1 MHPVYAQS
9 SRIDELKQ
17 SITDKTNEIQNI
29 EAEIAAYQKQLES
42 VGGQKKTLQTEIRA
56 LDITR
61 AKLAKDIEL
70 TQKKI
75 DRTNLGISDITKQ
88 IKRKENN
95 IDQNKQVIASVIR
108 QIDEA
113 EGDSLLEVFLSN
125 SSIADFFENI
135 DTLSSFQS
143 GIGDHIHAL
152 QSLKQELGNEKLSY
166 EAEQKKLLA
175 LNNQIG
181 DQKFMADQ
189 ERKSQIQLL
198 SETKN
203 KESNYK
209 KILDDKVARKK
220 QFEREVDD
228 FEAQLRAEIDPNSF
242 PKPGSHVLQY
252 PVDNPLVTQK
262 FGKTVD
268 ARRLYVSGTHNGTDF
283 RATMGTP
290 IKAAADGVV
299 LGIGDTDQ
307 ACRYASYGKWVLI
320 KHKNGLSSLYG
331 HLSLIKVNPGDN
343 LSAGDL
349 VGYSGNT
356 GYSTGPHLHFTVI
369 VSSAVQ
375 IDNLPSKSCPGA
387 VFRIPVAAQNAYLDP
402 EAYF

>member
-1 MHPVYAQS
+1 MRSASEIGSLRLKRRCHPVYAQS

-320 KHKNGLSSLYG
+320 KHKNGLSSL
-331 HLSLIKVNPGDN
+331 
-343 LSAGDL
+343 
-349 VGYSGNT
+349 
-356 GYSTGPHLHFTVI
+356 
-369 VSSAVQ
+369 
-375 IDNLPSKSCPGA
+375 
-387 VFRIPVAAQNAYLDP
+387 
-402 EAYF
+402 